1 MPRFYFNI
9 RQGNMIEI
17 DHDGRNLENLDSA
30 RQVAAESVL
39 ALLKLEEKEMT
50 GAVVEICDENRDVAA
65 TVPVDKAARLSAS
78 SDPAAARAATRPAR
92 WR

>member
-9 RQGNMIEI
+9 RQGNMVEI
-17 DHDGRNLENLDSA
+17 DHDGRDLVDLDSA

-39 ALLKLEEKEMT
+39 TLLKLEEKEMT

-65 TVPVDKAARLSAS
+65 TVPVDKAAHLSAPTAS
-78 SDPAAARAATRPAR
+78 AAAD
-92 WR
+92 